1 VSESKKGLASLGI
14 PEPSD
19 VAALLPGQA
28 RLAAGPVAIIECFQE
43 IPCDPCSAAC
53 PQGAISPFAHVCDL
67 PEVDHGLCNG
77 CGVCVARC
85 PGLAIFVVDLSGDGP
100 TGTVQIPYE
109 YLPLPQ
115 VGEEVWA
122 VDRHGAVL
130 GPAKV
135 ISSRRPRAFDRT
147 ALVTFELPRQQVMA
161 ARGLRLKR
169 TCSQERGGGDH
180 A

>member
-1 VSESKKGLASLGI
+1 MSKPTEGLASSGI
-14 PEPSD
+14 PELAD
-19 VAALLPGQA
+19 VAAVLPGQA

-53 PQGAISPFAHVCDL
+53 PQGAIRPFARVCDL
-67 PEVDHGLCNG
+67 PEMDHGLCNG

-85 PGLAIFVVDLSGDGP
+85 PGLAIFVIDLSGDGP
-100 TGTVQIPYE
+100 TGTVQMPYE

-115 VGEEVWA
+115 AGDEVWA
-122 VDRHGAVL
+122 LDRHGAVL

-135 ISSRRPRAFDRT
+135 VSSRRPRAFDRT
-147 ALVTFELPRQQVMA
+147 ALITLELPRPQVMA
-161 ARGLRLKR
+161 ARDLRPKQR
-169 TCSQERGGGDH
+169 CPQERGGGDH